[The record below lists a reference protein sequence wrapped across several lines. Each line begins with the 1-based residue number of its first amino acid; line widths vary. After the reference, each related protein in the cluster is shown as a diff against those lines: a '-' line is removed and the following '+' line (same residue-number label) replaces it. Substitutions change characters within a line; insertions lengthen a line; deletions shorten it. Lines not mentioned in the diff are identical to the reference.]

1 VQKTIAETIIVI
13 VRREVEMSIAEII
26 LKFLLKAFE
35 AAKEAYDKKDPSK
48 LRKVTD
54 VFKDGDPFEVELTLA
69 EERAKALAEHKP

>member
-1 VQKTIAETIIVI
+1 MTL
-13 VRREVEMSIAEII
+13 AEII